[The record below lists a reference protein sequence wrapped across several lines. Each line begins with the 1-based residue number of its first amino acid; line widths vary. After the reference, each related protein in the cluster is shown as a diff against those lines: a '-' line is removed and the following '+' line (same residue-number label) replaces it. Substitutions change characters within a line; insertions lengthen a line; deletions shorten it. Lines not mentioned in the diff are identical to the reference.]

1 MSVIT
6 FTPKD
11 AYAVMN
17 TLVHQATGDSS
28 IAVVDTSS
36 FIDAGTKTLE
46 AGYENVYNALGVLI
60 GTTIVAA
67 RPYQGKFK
75 LVAYATA
82 NAFENRI
89 RKISYYARDNQ
100 ASGAFNTDLYTNLGE
115 GLNDESGAG
124 SMWEQNPAIPVERY
138 FYSSY
143 VWDKSHTQY
152 IEQIKEAF
160 TNESSFIDFIN
171 GIMIEVQNDI
181 ESTIEARNRMLVLDR
196 IAGEYLMAGNGD
208 IGKEC
213 AVNLTAEFNKEFGTS
228 YTTAQI
234 EQSHLNEFC
243 EFYVAYMKILSDR
256 LTNRTA
262 LYHDPMTL
270 VKNEGQAN
278 EKTYKVLR
286 HTPKDKQKFVYYAP
300 FFTKAK
306 ARVFPEIFN
315 PQYLDFK
322 NGEGVDYWQ
331 SFNSPESIQIKPAL
345 PDGATSA
352 DVKLNK
358 VIGILFDTD
367 AIGANNKFEGMYA
380 TPVNARHLYT
390 NMFWHYKYGAIQD
403 YSENAVVL
411 YMADEVSADFTGDG
425 TAKTFTVSDKPAFIT
440 KVTVAGEEVDVTSY
454 VPSTGVVTLASA
466 PADDAAVKVYYEK

>member
-6 FTPKD
+6 FTPQD
-11 AYAVMN
+11 AYSVMN

-28 IAVVDTSS
+28 INVVDTST
-36 FIDAGTKTLE
+36 FIDAGKKTLE

-67 RPYQGKFK
+67 RPYTGKFK

-100 ASGAFNTDLYTNLGE
+100 ASGAFNTNLYTNLGD
-115 GLNDESGAG
+115 GLDFDDGAG
-124 SMWEQNPAIPVERY
+124 SQWEQNPAIPVERY

-160 TNESSFIDFIN
+160 TNEGDFIN
-171 GIMIEVQNDI
+171 FINGVMIEVQNDI

-196 IAGEYLMAGNGD
+196 IAGQYLLAGQGD

-213 AVNLTAEFNKEFGTS
+213 AVNLTSEFNKEFGTN

-256 LTNRTA
+256 LTERTA

-278 EKTYKVLR
+278 EKVYKVLR
-286 HTPKDKQKFVYYAP
+286 HTPKDKQKFIYYAP

-322 NGEGVDYWQ
+322 NGEGVNFWQ
-331 SFNSPESIQIKPAL
+331 SFTNPEKVEIKPAL
-345 PDGATSA
+345 PDGATSSN
-352 DVKLNK
+352 VVLNK
-358 VIGILFDTD
+358 VIGLIFDTD
-367 AIGANNKFEGMYA
+367 AIGANNKFEGMYTTA
-380 TPVNARHLYT
+380 LDARKLYQ
-390 NMFWHYKYGAIQD
+390 NMWWHYKYGSVQD

-411 YMADEVSADFTGDG
+411 YMADETSADFTGDG

-440 KVTVAGEEVDVTSY
+440 KVTVAGEEVEVSSY
-454 VPSTGVVTLASA
+454 VSSTGVVTLASA
-466 PADDAAVKVYYEK
+466 PANNAAVKVYYEV